1 MKKVSP
7 IKDWNVQDKPR
18 EKFLA
23 NGPESLTDAELLAIM
38 LGSGIKNK
46 NVVEV
51 AEEILESANYNL
63 DLLGRKTIED
73 LCEIDGVGPVRAMN
87 LLASLEFGLRRDS
100 KTNDVTIIR
109 SASDVAELMYS
120 KIANSNV
127 EEFWVICLNRRNEV
141 IHCKRIHTGGISSVL
156 VDPKTIFKYVLSHE
170 SSSFIACH
178 NHPSGNL
185 KPSSQDIILTKD
197 LLAGA
202 KTLQLNFLD
211 HVILSFKKGMYLSLN
226 DEGVVNFSL

>member
-38 LGSGIKNK
+38 LGSGIKDK

-73 LCEIDGVGPVRAMN
+73 LCKIGGVGPVRAMN

-109 SASDVAELMYS
+109 SASDVAE
-120 KIANSNV
+120 
-127 EEFWVICLNRRNEV
+127 
-141 IHCKRIHTGGISSVL
+141 
-156 VDPKTIFKYVLSHE
+156 
-170 SSSFIACH
+170 
-178 NHPSGNL
+178 
-185 KPSSQDIILTKD
+185 
-197 LLAGA
+197 
-202 KTLQLNFLD
+202 
-211 HVILSFKKGMYLSLN
+211 
-226 DEGVVNFSL
+226 